1 MKRLC
6 RPGKK
11 LPGGWKC
18 SEQSCLHTAYKKSH
32 FKTRFQKPA
41 FKTLCDSNVK
51 WCQTKLFKG
60 TVSESQS
67 LNNNIFS
74 TENHLNQY
82 QWVYPLTLN
91 PINPKVIDSTLDQQ
105 TWSAIWIIYQL
116 IPSRSVLIRSWG
128 HVLSTICV
136 PFSKYLVLLN
146 L

>member
-1 MKRLC
+1 MSKEKRLC

-41 FKTLCDSNVK
+41 FETLCDSNVK
-51 WCQTKLFKG
+51 WCQTKFLK
-60 TVSESQS
+60 VQS
-67 LNNNIFS
+67 LKVRAWITTYF
-74 TENHLNQY
+74 HLNQY